1 MRFERHTVAT
11 GGTMN
16 RNISWLVSVFA
27 LLPAALFP
35 WTGHVQAQTA
45 GADPV
50 VEWNANML
58 QAISTTTAGGLFQA
72 RWAAI
77 VHASIYDAVVSFTGD
92 AEPYGGIQ
100 VFAPRGASVE
110 AAVIA
115 AAHYA
120 LVGLLPNQKPTLD
133 AQYGSSLA
141 ARGLSISNPG
151 VEVGEKVAA
160 QILAL
165 RAMDGSATAQFPY
178 TAPGSGSPGVW
189 VPTPPAFAPASLP
202 GGGRVTPW
210 VMRSQSQF
218 RVGPPPAIDSDLYG
232 TDVNEVKAIGAQN
245 SAVRIGPETDVAMWW
260 VSSATI
266 IWNPIA
272 SQVAAARKLSI
283 LESARLFALMN
294 IAAAD
299 AVIACWDSKY
309 TYNFW
314 RPISAIRSA
323 DGFRITPDGGYRHL
337 HSERQLRDRRTIE
350 R

>member
-1 MRFERHTVAT
+1 
-11 GGTMN
+11 MN

-35 WTGHVQAQTA
+35 WTGYVQAQTA

-120 LVGLLPNQKPTLD
+120 LVHLFPNQQPALD
-133 AQYGSSLA
+133 AQYGSSLG
-141 ARGLSISNPG
+141 ARGLTISDSG
-151 VEVGEKVAA
+151 IEVGEKVAA
-160 QILAL
+160 QVLAL

-178 TAPGSGSPGVW
+178 TAPRSGSAGVW

-202 GGGRVTPW
+202 GWGRVTPW

-218 RVGPPPAIDSDLYG
+218 RVGPPPALDSDLYAM
-232 TDVNEVKAIGAQN
+232 DVNEVKAIGAQN
-245 SAVRIGPETDVAMWW
+245 SGAAGTDLYDPANGKFSAAEDMTIGRHSHTATLLPDGTVLIAGGYSVWLSPNPGGS
-260 VSSATI
+260 SSAELYV
-266 IWNPIA
+266 P
-272 SQVAAARKLSI
+272 
-283 LESARLFALMN
+283 RLL
-294 IAAAD
+294 
-299 AVIACWDSKY
+299 
-309 TYNFW
+309 
-314 RPISAIRSA
+314 
-323 DGFRITPDGGYRHL
+323 TPPSSR
-337 HSERQLRDRRTIE
+337 
-350 R
+350 